1 LLSIRGRGPDGCV
14 GPARVS
20 VFTRMPRPVHTTGV
34 VPAVDLIHHHGQIN
48 YLQML
53 LGDRDDHF
61 DMDACA
67 RWYGPPEGAARPG

>member
-1 LLSIRGRGPDGCV
+1 
-14 GPARVS
+14 
-20 VFTRMPRPVHTTGV
+20 